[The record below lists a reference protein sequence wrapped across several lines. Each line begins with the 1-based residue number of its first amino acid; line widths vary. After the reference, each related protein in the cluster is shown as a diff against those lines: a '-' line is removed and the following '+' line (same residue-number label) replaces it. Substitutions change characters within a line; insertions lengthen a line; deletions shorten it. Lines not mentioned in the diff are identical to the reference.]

1 MRKFLTFLIAL
12 SFLINFSLDADEGMW
27 LLPLLKQ
34 LNMGTMQE
42 LGLELSAEDIY
53 SINNSSIKD
62 AIVIFGG
69 GCTGEMISSQGLLL
83 TNHHC
88 GYGVIQSHSTLEND
102 YLTDGFWASS
112 KGEEIPSPGLSVTFL
127 IRIDDVSE
135 EINGRLNPGMTEQE
149 RVSAVGLA
157 SRELERKATE
167 NTNYFARVQP
177 FFGGNQFFMLVYER
191 YTDVRLVGTPPSSI
205 GKYGG
210 DTDNWMWPRHT
221 GDFALFRVY
230 TGPDG
235 APADY
240 SEVNIPMKPRHHL
253 PVSTRGIEADDFA
266 MVLGY
271 PGGTS
276 RYMTSFEVDEVLKV
290 THPNRIKIRG
300 LRQEIL
306 LADMLE
312 SDKVRIQYAN
322 KYSGS
327 TNYWKFSIG
336 QSEILKKLGIYD
348 EKKALETEFSSWV
361 EGDRERK
368 TLYGEALGLI
378 EQAIDNRRAY
388 DNAIQ
393 YINEAILRS
402 CEIVTFANRS
412 NNFMGILA
420 DKNSDHETIR
430 MGVEN
435 LRSSAEG
442 FYKDYN
448 PPTDQKVVA
457 ALLNL
462 FYNDID
468 KMYHP
473 DYLTEIHK
481 KYKGDFEKFSADL
494 FKKSIFASQEKFE
507 SFLIKPSARV
517 LANDPAFL
525 LARSTFQK
533 LSDLRERSENWQYD
547 LARGQRLFIAGLME
561 MQDDRVFYPDAN
573 FSMRLTYGTVGGY
586 HPRDAVYYEY
596 ITYIEGLMEKEDPDN
611 WEFVVPEKLKELYEN
626 KDYGIYGENGTLPIN
641 FITNNDITG
650 GNSGSPVIN
659 SRGELIGLA
668 FDGNWE
674 AMSGDIAF
682 EPELQ
687 RCIAVDARYILFIID
702 KFAGASH
709 LIDEM
714 TLVN

>member
-1 MRKFLTFLIAL
+1 MKKFLTFLIAL
-12 SFLINFSLDADEGMW
+12 SLLINLSLDADEGMW

-34 LNMGTMQE
+34 LNIGTMQE

-112 KGEEIPSPGLSVTFL
+112 QEAEIPSPGLSVTFL
-127 IRIDDVSE
+127 VRIEDVSE
-135 EINGRLNPGMTEQE
+135 VINGRLNAGMSEQE
-149 RVSAVGLA
+149 RNSAIGIA
-157 SRELERKATE
+157 SRELENEAAE

-230 TGPDG
+230 TDPNG

-240 SEVNIPMKPRHHL
+240 SEVNVPMKPRHHL
-253 PVSTRGIEADDFA
+253 PVSTRGIEAGDFA
-266 MVLGY
+266 MILGY

-276 RYMTSFEVDEVLKV
+276 RYMTSFEVDEVLEV

-306 LADMLE
+306 LNDMLE

-361 EGDRERK
+361 EADRKRK
-368 TLYGEALGLI
+368 TVYGEALGLI
-378 EQAIDNRRAY
+378 EQAVNNRREY

-420 DKNSDHETIR
+420 DKNSDHETLR
-430 MGVEN
+430 LGVEN
-435 LRSSAEG
+435 MRSSAEG

-457 ALLNL
+457 ALLDL

-468 KMYHP
+468 IMYHP
-473 DYLTEIHK
+473 EYLTEIHK
-481 KYKGDFEKFSADL
+481 KYKGDFGKFSADL
-494 FKKSIFASQEKFE
+494 FKKSIFASQEKFQ
-507 SFLIKPSARV
+507 SFLVKPSARI

-525 LARSTFQK
+525 LARSTYQK
-533 LSDLRERSENWQYD
+533 LSELRESSENWHYD
-547 LARGQRLFIAGLME
+547 LAKGQRLLIAGLME

-626 KDYGIYGENGTLPIN
+626 KDYGIYGVNGTLPIN

-702 KFAGASH
+702 KFAGATH
-709 LIDEM
+709 LVEEM
-714 TLVN
+714 TLAN

>member
-1 MRKFLTFLIAL
+1 MKKFLTFLIAL
-12 SFLINFSLDADEGMW
+12 SLLINLSLDADEGMW

-34 LNMGTMQE
+34 LNIGTMQE

-112 KGEEIPSPGLSVTFL
+112 QEAEIPSPGLSVTFL
-127 IRIDDVSE
+127 VRIEDVSE
-135 EINGRLNPGMTEQE
+135 VINGRLNAGMSEQE
-149 RVSAVGLA
+149 RNSAIGIA
-157 SRELERKATE
+157 SRELENEAAE

-230 TGPDG
+230 TDPNG

-240 SEVNIPMKPRHHL
+240 SEVNVPMKPRHHL
-253 PVSTRGIEADDFA
+253 PVSTRGIEAGDFA
-266 MVLGY
+266 MILGY

-276 RYMTSFEVDEVLKV
+276 RYMTSFEVDEVLEV

-306 LADMLE
+306 LNDMLE

-361 EGDRERK
+361 EADRKRK
-368 TLYGEALGLI
+368 TVYGEALGLI
-378 EQAIDNRRAY
+378 EQAVNNRREY

-420 DKNSDHETIR
+420 DKNSDHETLR
-430 MGVEN
+430 LGVEN

-457 ALLNL
+457 ALLDL

-468 KMYHP
+468 IMYHP
-473 DYLTEIHK
+473 EYLTEIHK
-481 KYKGDFEKFSADL
+481 KYKGDFGKFSADL
-494 FKKSIFASQEKFE
+494 FKKSIFASQEKFQ
-507 SFLIKPSARV
+507 SFLVKPSARI

-525 LARSTFQK
+525 LARSTYQK
-533 LSDLRERSENWQYD
+533 LSELRESSENWHYD
-547 LARGQRLFIAGLME
+547 LAKGQRLLIAGLME

-626 KDYGIYGENGTLPIN
+626 KDYGIYGVNGTLPIN

-702 KFAGASH
+702 KFAGATH
-709 LIDEM
+709 LVEEM
-714 TLVN
+714 TLAN

>member
-1 MRKFLTFLIAL
+1 MRKFLTILIAL
-12 SFLINFSLDADEGMW
+12 SLLINSSLDADEGMW

-34 LNMGTMQE
+34 LNSGSMQE

-69 GCTGEMISSQGLLL
+69 GCTGEMISSEGLLL

-112 KGEEIPSPGLSVTFL
+112 KETEIPSPGLSATFL
-127 IRIDDVSE
+127 IRIEDVSE
-135 EINGRLNPGMTEQE
+135 EINGRLNSGMTEQE
-149 RVSAVGLA
+149 RNSSVGIA

-177 FFGGNQFFMLVYER
+177 FFGGNQFFMMVYER

-221 GDFALFRVY
+221 GDFAIFRVY

-276 RYMTSFEVDEVLKV
+276 RYMTSFEVDDVLKI

-336 QSEILKKLGIYD
+336 QSETLKRLGIYD
-348 EKKALETEFSSWV
+348 EKKALEMEFSSWT
-361 EGDRERK
+361 ESDRERK
-368 TLYGEALGLI
+368 SIYGEALGLI
-378 EQAIDNRRAY
+378 EQAIDNRREY

-412 NNFMGILA
+412 NNLMGLLS
-420 DKNSDHETIR
+420 DKNSDLQTITS
-430 MGVEN
+430 GVEN
-435 LRSSAEG
+435 LRSSAEA

-457 ALLNL
+457 ALLAL

-468 KMYHP
+468 ERYHP

-494 FKKSIFASQEKFE
+494 FKKSIFSSEEKFE
-507 SFLIKPSARV
+507 SFLVKPSARI
-517 LANDPAFL
+517 LARDPAFL
-525 LARSTFQK
+525 LARSTHQK
-533 LSDLRERSENWQYD
+533 LSELRESSEAWQYD
-547 LARGQRLFIAGLME
+547 LAKGQRLFIAGLME

-596 ITYIEGLMEKEDPDN
+596 ITYIEGIMEKEDPDN
-611 WEFVVPEKLKELYEN
+611 WEFVVPDKLKELYEN
-626 KDYGIYGENGTLPIN
+626 KDYGIYGENGTLPVN
-641 FITNNDITG
+641 FITNHDITG
-650 GNSGSPVIN
+650 GNSGSPVLN

-682 EPELQ
+682 EPWLQ

-702 KFAGASH
+702 KFAGATH

>member
-34 LNMGTMQE
+34 LNLGTMQE

-112 KGEEIPSPGLSVTFL
+112 QEAEIPSPGLSVTFL
-127 IRIDDVSE
+127 IRIEDVSE

-149 RVSAVGLA
+149 RNSVVGFA

-167 NTNYFARVQP
+167 NTNYFSRVQP

-240 SEVNIPMKPRHHL
+240 DEVNIPMKPRHHL

-276 RYMTSFEVDEVLKV
+276 RYMTSFEVDEVLEV

-348 EKKALETEFSSWV
+348 EKKALEMEFSSWV
-361 EGDRERK
+361 EADNERK
-368 TLYGEALGLI
+368 AVYGEALGLI
-378 EQAIDNRRAY
+378 EQAIDNRREY

-420 DKNSDHETIR
+420 DKNSDHETIS

-473 DYLTEIHK
+473 DYLTEIDK
-481 KYKGDFEKFSADL
+481 KYKGDFGKFSADL
-494 FKKSIFASQEKFE
+494 FKKSIFSSQENFE
-507 SFLIKPSARV
+507 SFLIKPSAKV

-533 LSDLRERSENWQYD
+533 LSELRERSENWQYD

-709 LIDEM
+709 LVEEM